1 MYDMDRDGWVI
12 LVMSF
17 TGRKAMH
24 QLSELAN
31 KKLSKGSLIEIEFD
45 KEKFISSQEKELVN
59 FFTFAHTKRE
69 YKNEYLPGSAHPLT
83 DKTLCN

>member
-31 KKLSKGSLIEIEFD
+31 KKISKGSLIEIESD
-45 KEKFISSQEKELVN
+45 KEKFVILIDAE
-59 FFTFAHTKRE
+59 
-69 YKNEYLPGSAHPLT
+69 
-83 DKTLCN
+83 